1 MKERAFKPREPVSK
15 TKVVPS
21 ASSKLVGIIVPC
33 FNQGKFLAEC
43 IGSLYKQSY
52 PHWRAVVIDDAST
65 DGESPGLCQATASD
79 KVEVVLL
86 KKNMGR
92 ALVRNEGLGRLGVV
106 DYVITIDCDDYL
118 AGTFLEK
125 LANALEA
132 SPKAGFAYGV
142 LHPFGEGGAKPRSG
156 AFPDREWARES
167 MYFENLIPGT
177 SALFRCD
184 CLRQTEGWRADF
196 TDCGGEDY
204 DLWLQAVEAGWEPL
218 WVRDADYFYRHH
230 VDSFMANAGKENSLQ
245 IELNILKHHF
255 GDIEKTVGVEAYLN
269 LRLLPEIY
277 GSLRT
282 LQLARVASLA
292 IPLLKISPSKFL
304 YATARY
310 YWERLRFHLSGETRA
325 AVGR

>member
-1 MKERAFKPREPVSK
+1 M
-15 TKVVPS
+15 TKALPKVI
-21 ASSKLVGIIVPC
+21 GFIVPC
-33 FNQGKFLAEC
+33 FNQGRFLAEC
-43 IGSLYKQSY
+43 IGSLYRQSY
-52 PHWRAVVIDDAST
+52 PHWRVVVIDDAST
-65 DGESPGLCQATASD
+65 DGESPGLCKAVASD
-79 KVEVVLL
+79 KVEVFLL
-86 KKNMGR
+86 GKNVGR
-92 ALVRNEGLGRLGVV
+92 ALVRNEGLRRLGVV
-106 DYVITIDCDDYL
+106 DYVITIDCDDHL
-118 AGTFLEK
+118 SSTFLEK
-125 LANALEA
+125 LLNALEA

-142 LHPFGEGGAKPRSG
+142 LHPFGEGDAKPRSG
-156 AFPDREWARES
+156 AFPDREWVRES

-177 SALFRCD
+177 SALFRYD

-230 VDSFMANAGKENSLQ
+230 VDSFMAKAGRDNGLR

-255 GDIEKTVGVEAYLN
+255 GEIEKTVGIEPYLN

-282 LQLARVASLA
+282 GDMARVSSLA
-292 IPLLKISPSKFL
+292 LPLLKISPSKFL
-304 YATARY
+304 YAAARY
-310 YWERLRFHLSGETRA
+310 YWGRLRLRLAGETRT